1 MSLVKRLLSFLLCA
15 AFAAGQQNGPLEV
28 DVRHVI
34 AQYSDARK
42 QSDAR
47 ALNDILTD
55 NVDQLVSSGEWRRG
69 REEAVRGMLAS
80 SKAEGNRS
88 IIVEDVR
95 LSTPDVA
102 IANARYEL
110 QGLNGGPARKMW
122 STFVLVNQKGR
133 WRIEAIRNMLPAA
146 PAASK

>member
-1 MSLVKRLLSFLLCA
+1 MSLAKRLLPFLLFA
-15 AFAAGQQNGPLEV
+15 AFAAGQEHRSFETE
-28 DVRHVI
+28 VRHVI

-42 QSDAR
+42 QSDAQ
-47 ALNDILTD
+47 ALNKLLTD
-55 NVDQLVSSGEWRRG
+55 NIDQLVSSGEWRRG
-69 REEAVRGMLAS
+69 REAAVRGMLAS

-95 LSTPDVA
+95 LAAPDVA

-133 WRIEAIRNMLPAA
+133 WRIDAIRNMLPAP